1 MKNLILS
8 GGIFHDFSASS
19 SALADVLKPL
29 GMASRVEPDIERGLA
44 SLLDE
49 PVELLTFNALR
60 WEMVGEKYDAYRDE
74 WAMSLSPDGREAIVN
89 HLRQG
94 GALLG
99 LHTASICFSDWPLW
113 GDILGGSWQWG
124 ASWHPAPE
132 QIRLTPTAHPL
143 MRGIS
148 VFEVVDELYT
158 ELSVSP
164 EVETLIT
171 GSSASLTGDNP
182 LLWIHRYGG
191 GRVVYDAMG
200 HDAAAIQQAE
210 HAKVLRQSVAWA
222 LGIERAA

>member
-1 MKNLILS
+1 MFNTTQTEKVNLMTNTYTELYQLS
-8 GGIFHDFSASS
+8 VALTESS
-19 SALADVLKPL
+19 LEEAQTA
-29 GMASRVEPDIERGLA
+29 
-44 SLLDE
+44 
-49 PVELLTFNALR
+49 FNRFTLVDLYNRNEA
-60 WEMVGEKYDAYRDE
+60 VGEKYDAYRDE

>member
-44 SLLDE
+44 SLVDE

-74 WAMSLSPDGREAIVN
+74 WAMSLSPDGREVIVN

-148 VFEVVDELYT
+148 VFEVVNELYT

-171 GSSASLTGDNP
+171 GSSAS
-182 LLWIHRYGG
+182 
-191 GRVVYDAMG
+191 
-200 HDAAAIQQAE
+200 
-210 HAKVLRQSVAWA
+210 
-222 LGIERAA
+222 